1 MRKAA
6 SLSRLSSA
14 GRHEGS
20 FTRPP
25 NDLNPSPK
33 VERAL
38 SLAVVAAA
46 WLLLIG
52 SESRAGSI
60 NLPNTADNLQGNT
73 VPFPHNWTFAFT
85 QVLASG
91 TNLSGIQV
99 NALSPLSPSTT
110 TNSNAVLPF
119 GFQLAGSV
127 VSAATGQTSDLLL
140 GFTVTSPG
148 PITTVTLEGT
158 GGATSGAGA
167 RIDERFT
174 NGLTGLP
181 DGTLSLT
188 GGGTVTLTLSTPTTD
203 LEVFKNITANG
214 GTVAGGIASYSD
226 VQNTFNVGSGAV
238 VPEPASWAMLGI
250 GLSGLLAIR
259 RFFKRA
265 SVA

>member
-1 MRKAA
+1 MTRRFLSFTLLATLVAA
-6 SLSRLSSA
+6 SL
-14 GRHEGS
+14 
-20 FTRPP
+20 
-25 NDLNPSPK
+25 
-33 VERAL
+33 
-38 SLAVVAAA
+38 
-46 WLLLIG
+46 LLVG

-91 TNLSGIQV
+91 SNAPVLSGIQV
-99 NALSPLSPSTT
+99 NALSPLSPTTT
-110 TNSNAVLPF
+110 TNNNAVLPF
-119 GFQLAGSV
+119 GFQLAGAV
-127 VSAATGQTSDLLL
+127 VSAAAGQTSDLLL
-140 GFTVTSPG
+140 NFTVTSPG
-148 PITTVTLEGT
+148 PITTVTLEAT
-158 GGATSGAGA
+158 GGATPGAGA
-167 RIDERFT
+167 RIDETFT

-203 LEVFKNITANG
+203 LKVSKDITANG
-214 GTVAGGIASYSD
+214 GTVANGIASYSD
-226 VQNTFNVGSGAV
+226 VQNTFNVSGV
-238 VPEPASWAMLGI
+238 VPEPASWGMLGI

>member
-52 SESRAGSI
+52 SESRGGPI
-60 NLPNTADNLQGNT
+60 NLPNTADNLAGNT
-73 VPFPHNWTFAFT
+73 VAFPHNWTFTFT
-85 QVLASG
+85 QVVPTD
-91 TNLSGIQV
+91 TNLSVIQV
-99 NALSPLSPSTT
+99 NALSPLSTTT

-127 VSAATGQTSDLLL
+127 VSAVAGQTSDLLL
-140 GFTVTSPG
+140 SFTVTSPG
-148 PITTVTLEGT
+148 PITTVTLKAT

-167 RIDERFT
+167 RIDETFI
-174 NGLTGLP
+174 NGLTNSA

-188 GGGTVTLTLSTPTTD
+188 GGGTVTFTLPTPTTD
-203 LEVFKNITANG
+203 LEVSKNITANG
-214 GTVAGGIASYSD
+214 GPVGGGGIASYSD
-226 VQNTFNVGSGAV
+226 VQNTFNVSGA

>member
-1 MRKAA
+1 
-6 SLSRLSSA
+6 
-14 GRHEGS
+14 
-20 FTRPP
+20 
-25 NDLNPSPK
+25 
-33 VERAL
+33 
-38 SLAVVAAA
+38 
-46 WLLLIG
+46 
-52 SESRAGSI
+52 
-60 NLPNTADNLQGNT
+60 LPNTADNLQGNT

-91 TNLSGIQV
+91 TNPPVLSGIQV
-99 NALSPLSPSTT
+99 NALSPLSTTT

-119 GFQLAGSV
+119 GFQLAGSI
-127 VSAATGQTSDLLL
+127 VSAVTGQTSDLLL
-140 GFTVTSPG
+140 SFTVTSPG

-167 RIDERFT
+167 RIDETFT
-174 NGLTGLP
+174 NGLTGLA

-203 LEVFKNITANG
+203 LEVSKNITANG

-226 VQNTFNVGSGAV
+226 VQNTFNVGTSGAV

-259 RFFKRA
+259 RFFRRT

>member
-73 VPFPHNWTFAFT
+73 VPFPHNWTFTFT
-85 QVLASG
+85 EVVATG
-91 TNLSGIQV
+91 TNPSVIQV
-99 NALSPLSPSTT
+99 NALSRLSTTT

-119 GFQLAGSV
+119 GFQLAGSI

-158 GGATSGAGA
+158 GGATPNAGA
-167 RIDERFT
+167 RIDETFT
-174 NGLTGLP
+174 NGLTGSA

-188 GGGTVTLTLSTPTTD
+188 GGGTVTFTLPTPTTD
-203 LEVFKNITANG
+203 LEVSKNITANG

-226 VQNTFNVGSGAV
+226 VQNTFNVGTGAV